1 MSLKGNIKGEILQG
15 NINGEILQGNINR
28 LHELRGYSAYEVAVL
43 EGFEGTKE
51 EWLASLVGPQGDRGN
66 PGVYLGSGEMPEDC
80 NVQID
85 PNGEVLEDVVT
96 HEELEE
102 ALANIGGGGGADG
115 FSPVATVTQTDS
127 GATITITDKNG
138 TTTAT
143 ITNGKDGYSPQ
154 KGIDYFDG
162 EPGADGYSPVRGEDY
177 WTEADKAEMVADVI
191 SALPVY
197 NGEVVE

>member
-15 NINGEILQGNINR
+15 NIKGEILQGNINR

-66 PGVYLGSGEMPEDC
+66 SGVYLGSGEMPEDC

-102 ALANIGGGGGADG
+102 ALANVGGGGGGEDG
-115 FSPVATVTQTDS
+115 FSPIATVTQTDS

-143 ITNGKDGYSPQ
+143 VTNGKDGVEG
-154 KGIDYFDG
+154 KD
-162 EPGADGYSPVRGEDY
+162 GADGYSPVKGTDY
-177 WTEADKAEMVADVI
+177 WTEADRTQMIADVI